1 MTTAPKLEARA
12 LARSPFAL
20 ALGAVL
26 LMALCLLLSLPQ
38 IDAPR
43 SPAGTPWRAE
53 TGAAIIQDI
62 VGDGAAHPTGSAAN
76 DAVRARIVARL
87 RAAGYEPVE
96 SQHFQCFARRRAS
109 GCARLTNIV
118 AVREGASA
126 NAPAILATAHYDS
139 VPAGPGVADDLA
151 GTAVMLGLAEH
162 LATAPPSRNAIV
174 FLFTDAE
181 ETGLRGAAAFAEN
194 DPLMPRVGVVINV
207 EARGVSGP
215 SMLFE
220 TGPENANLIR
230 FYAQHV
236 RNKIADSLSFEVYKI
251 LPNDT
256 DFSVYSLAGLNG
268 YNFAFTG
275 SASLYHSLRDD
286 LAHLDRN
293 SLQHH
298 GDNVFALAPA
308 LADADLSALQATS
321 NVSYTVLP
329 WGLSVWPSEWN
340 APLAALA
347 LIALI
352 AAAVLARGGLSW
364 RAWAWSLAPLLLAPA
379 LLFALGWLAT
389 YPLAIWPG
397 AQSIDH
403 PAPWPGRLALLAL
416 ALVVAFGLGR
426 LFAGRGDWRAHFLT
440 TWFALAALSLTIAII
455 APGAAASLLF
465 PALLTGLA
473 ALPGQYWR
481 AMLWPA
487 AVIGLAAIA
496 YFWVGLFVSLEVVL
510 GFPESSARTV
520 MLAPLVWALTPLAIA
535 AATLAR
541 RAGSITVA
549 AFAASGAVCAAFAA
563 AAPAYTIDRPRGVNV
578 EYYQAFGEETPH
590 WIVHFMGPP
599 DRAYLAANDISP
611 TQQSYQRFGVATAQR
626 YARAASPLDLAPPT
640 FERTNIAIA
649 NGERVITGVVRAGR
663 GGALRIAVEEDSG
676 VRWLRAEGQE
686 VWSRERVAS
695 GARTIGTFVGLG
707 DTPMVIEIAFEA
719 QRPAPAFWISER
731 SALPD
736 TEEARALAGSRPP
749 EAAPIH
755 DGDGATVVT
764 RITP

>member
-1 MTTAPKLEARA
+1 VTTETKSPA

-26 LMALCLLLSLPQ
+26 LVALCLLLSLPQ
-38 IDAPR
+38 IEAPR
-43 SPAGTPWRAE
+43 TPAGTPWRAE
-53 TGAAIIQDI
+53 TGAAIIADI
-62 VGDGAAHPTGSAAN
+62 VGDGAPHPTGSAAN

-87 RAAGYEPVE
+87 RAAGYAPVE
-96 SQHFQCFARRRAS
+96 SQLFQCFSRRRGS
-109 GCARLTNIV
+109 GCTQLTNIV

-126 NAPAILATAHYDS
+126 KAPAILATAHYDS

-181 ETGLRGAAAFAEN
+181 ETGLRGAAAFAQN
-194 DPLMPRVGVVINV
+194 DPLMSRIGVAINV

-220 TGPENANLIR
+220 TGPGNANLVR

-286 LAHLDRN
+286 LDHLDRN

-308 LADADLSALQATS
+308 LADADLAALQTTS
-321 NVSYTVLP
+321 NASYTVFP

-352 AAAVLARGGLSW
+352 AAAVLARRGLTW
-364 RAWAWSLAPLLLAPA
+364 RAWAWSLAPLILAPA
-379 LLFALGWLAT
+379 ALFALGWLAT

-416 ALVVAFGLGR
+416 AFVAAFGLGR
-426 LFAGRGDWRAHFLT
+426 LFAGRGDWRAHFFT
-440 TWFALAALSLTIAII
+440 AWFALAGLSLTIAIL

-465 PALLTGLA
+465 PALLAGLTALAGQLWRNMLRPA
-473 ALPGQYWR
+473 AL
-481 AMLWPA
+481 
-487 AVIGLAAIA
+487 IGLAAIA

-510 GFPESSARTV
+510 GFPESAARAL
-520 MLAPLVWALTPLAIA
+520 MLAPLVWVLTPLAIA
-535 AATLAR
+535 AAAPAR
-541 RAGSITVA
+541 RAGTIALA
-549 AFAASGAVCAAFAA
+549 AFIAGGAVSAAFAA
-563 AAPAYTIDRPRGVNV
+563 AAPAYTADRPRGVNV
-578 EYYQAFGEETPH
+578 EYYQAPEAEPH
-590 WIVHFMGPP
+590 WIAHFMGPP
-599 DRAYLAANDISP
+599 DRAYLAANDIATTP
-611 TQQSYQRFGVATAQR
+611 QPYDRYGVAAAQR
-626 YARAASPLDLAPPT
+626 YARAATPLDLAPPT
-640 FERTNIAIA
+640 FERTNVSIA
-649 NGERVITGVVRAGR
+649 NGERAISGVVRAGR
-663 GGALRIAVEEDSG
+663 GGVLRVAVAENSG
-676 VRWLRAEGQE
+676 VLWLRAEGQE
-686 VWSRERVAS
+686 VWSRERVAG
-695 GARTIGTFVGLG
+695 GARTIATFVGLG
-707 DTPMVIEIAFEA
+707 ERPVAIEIAFEA
-719 QRPAPAFWISER
+719 QRPAPTFWLSER

-736 TEEARALAGSRPP
+736 TEEARALTGSRPP

-755 DGDGATVVT
+755 DGDGALVVT